1 MTSSVSGLHDG
12 PAPRTGKAARHD
24 PRAVPAIAGAAV
36 ILCCGSCADP
46 AALARD
52 RERGL
57 LEFPRLENGLPGR
70 DRVLRL
76 FRPLDPV
83 ALSATLGL
91 DRRVGRPHPGHG
103 VQVRRI
109 KARNPV
115 GGGRDG
121 RHPGT

>member
-1 MTSSVSGLHDG
+1 MTSSVMGLRDG

-70 DRVLRL
+70 GRALRL
-76 FRPLDPV
+76 FVPLGPV
-83 ALSATLGL
+83 PQLATLGL
-91 DRRVGRPHPGHG
+91 DRRAGRPHPGHG
-103 VQVRRI
+103 LQVHRI
-109 KARNPV
+109 
-115 GGGRDG
+115 
-121 RHPGT
+121 